1 MGSECES
8 AQRPEITGDPHA
20 FQKVIRNRCFKDCL
34 EWLKQTP
41 GQEEV
46 SAALKPLLFDKES
59 GAVRVVSDR
68 ILRGELLGLAR
79 RNNAFRRFV
88 VGKFEESLDRI
99 TAQYLEEQ
107 IGPL

>member
-1 MGSECES
+1 MSPRELVCIK
-8 AQRPEITGDPHA
+8 AILKRTT
-20 FQKVIRNRCFKDCL
+20 FKDCL
-34 EWLKQTP
+34 EWLKQTR

-88 VGKFEESLDRI
+88 AGKFEESLNRI

-107 IGPL
+107 IGSL

>member
-1 MGSECES
+1 MSVSPRELVFIK
-8 AQRPEITGDPHA
+8 AILKRAT
-20 FQKVIRNRCFKDCL
+20 FKDCL
-34 EWLKQTP
+34 EWLKQTR

-46 SAALKPLLFDKES
+46 SGALKPLLFEKES

-88 VGKFEESLDRI
+88 AGKFEESLDRI

-107 IGPL
+107 IGSL

>member
-1 MGSECES
+1 MSPRELVFIKAILKRATFNG
-8 AQRPEITGDPHA
+8 
-20 FQKVIRNRCFKDCL
+20 CL
-34 EWLKQTP
+34 EWLKQTR

-46 SAALKPLLFDKES
+46 WVALKLLLFEKES

-68 ILRGELLGLAR
+68 ILRGDLLRLAR

-99 TAQYLEEQ
+99 TAQYFEEQ
-107 IGPL
+107 IGSL

>member
-1 MGSECES
+1 MSPREL
-8 AQRPEITGDPHA
+8 A
-20 FQKVIRNRCFKDCL
+20 FIKAILKRATFKDCL
-34 EWLKQTP
+34 EWLRQTR

-46 SAALKPLLFDKES
+46 SAALKPLLFEKES

-68 ILRGELLGLAR
+68 ILRGELLGLAL

-88 VGKFEESLDRI
+88 VGKFEEPLDRT

-107 IGPL
+107 IGSL